1 MLSAGLAGCKQ
12 LGWVTRPHVVAGVMK
27 TMGGMGVRGAGVMSR
42 NCEGREYIRRVALW
56 PNTDE
61 LIMQFLTNYIYIY
74 DNG

>member
-1 MLSAGLAGCKQ
+1 MNN
-12 LGWVTRPHVVAGVMK
+12 
-27 TMGGMGVRGAGVMSR
+27 MGGMGVRGAGVMSR
-42 NCEGREYIRRVALW
+42 NCEGGEYIRRVALW